1 MSKFKRFLSYKH
13 HENFPQHHHY
23 QIAVIFLF
31 VFGIFLFVPY
41 YLVIDEFNLNMN
53 DYQWYFFIP
62 FLIFF
67 TVYCLKERSKI
78 KPEERVNPMKRP
90 IGHWILL
97 GITLIA
103 FHIKPQDNYLE
114 KIQALDISFAIFSLF
129 LADGYWDF
137 KKHVYHRFFRRG

>member
-31 VFGIFLFVPY
+31 VFGVFLFVPY
-41 YLVIDEFNLNMN
+41 YLLVNEFNLNMN
-53 DYQWYFFIP
+53 DYQWYFFVP
-62 FLIFF
+62 FLIVYI
-67 TVYCLKERSKI
+67 VYCLKERNKI
-78 KPEERVNPMKRP
+78 GPEERVIPLRRP

-103 FHIKPQDNYLE
+103 FHLQPQDDYLE

-137 KKHVYHRFFRRG
+137 KKIKLFKK